1 MGFDMVQVSPASVN
15 LCTMEGKTILLVDN
29 RDSFTWNLAHDLERA
44 GAKVVV
50 RQAAECRPEDA
61 EGMDGIVLSPGPGLP
76 SESEGLM
83 PLVAAWA
90 TRKPMLGVC
99 LGLQALVEW
108 SGGRLR
114 QLDAVRHGVSSEA
127 RRLVADPMLG
137 GIGDRFDVGHYHSWC
152 ADRSSLPGVWT
163 VTAEVASDP
172 AIVLALRHDSLPLH
186 AVQFHPE
193 SVLTPDGRGMLA
205 AWLATLG

>member
-1 MGFDMVQVSPASVN
+1 MD
-15 LCTMEGKTILLVDN
+15 GKAILLVDN

-44 GAKVVV
+44 GARVTV
-50 RQAAECRPEDA
+50 RQAAECTAVDA

-83 PLVAAWA
+83 ALIAAWA
-90 TRKPMLGVC
+90 PSRPVLGVC

-114 QLDAVRHGVSSEA
+114 QMETVRHGRAGMA
-127 RRLVADPMLG
+127 RKTADDPVLDSV
-137 GIGDRFDVGHYHSWC
+137 GDRFEVGHYHSWC
-152 ADRSSLPGVWT
+152 ADREALPEVWT

-172 AIVLALRHDSLPLH
+172 SIVLALRHGSLPLH

>member
-1 MGFDMVQVSPASVN
+1 MK
-15 LCTMEGKTILLVDN
+15 GKAILLVDN

-44 GAKVVV
+44 GATVVV
-50 RQAAECRPEDA
+50 RQAAESRPQDA
-61 EGMDGIVLSPGPGLP
+61 EGVDGIVLSPGPGLP

-83 PLVAAWA
+83 ALVEAWA
-90 TRKPMLGVC
+90 PHRPILGVC

-114 QLDAVRHGVSSEA
+114 QMKAVRHGMAGQA
-127 RRLVADPMLG
+127 RKVANHPLLKTVG
-137 GIGDRFDVGHYHSWC
+137 GSFEVGHYHSWC
-152 ADRSSLPGVWT
+152 ADRPSLPAVWEI
-163 VTAEVASDP
+163 TAEVADDSEV
-172 AIVLALRHDSLPLH
+172 ILALQHRELPLH

-205 AWLATLG
+205 AWLDTLN

>member
-1 MGFDMVQVSPASVN
+1 MGFDMVQVSLASAN

-61 EGMDGIVLSPGPGLP
+61 EGVAGIVLSPGPGLP

-83 PLVAAWA
+83 SLVAAWA
-90 TRKPMLGVC
+90 PRKPMLGVC

-127 RRLVADPMLG
+127 RRLVADPMLADTG
-137 GIGDRFDVGHYHSWC
+137 ERFAVGHYHSWC
-152 ADRSSLPGVWT
+152 ADRPTLPEVLDRHRRGRLRSLHR
-163 VTAEVASDP
+163 
-172 AIVLALRHDSLPLH
+172 LALSHGSLPLH

-205 AWLATLG
+205 AWLATLS

>member
-1 MGFDMVQVSPASVN
+1 
-15 LCTMEGKTILLVDN
+15 
-29 RDSFTWNLAHDLERA
+29 
-44 GAKVVV
+44 
-50 RQAAECRPEDA
+50 
-61 EGMDGIVLSPGPGLP
+61 MDGIVLSPGPGQP

-83 PLVAAWA
+83 PLVAEWA
-90 TRKPMLGVC
+90 PRKPMLGVC

-127 RRLVADPMLG
+127 RRLVADPMLAET
-137 GIGDRFDVGHYHSWC
+137 GDRFAVGHYHSWC
-152 ADRSSLPGVWT
+152 ADRSTLPEAWT

-172 AIVLALRHDSLPLH
+172 SIVLALRHGSLPLH

-193 SVLTPDGRGMLA
+193 SVLTPDGRGMLS

>member
-1 MGFDMVQVSPASVN
+1 MR
-15 LCTMEGKTILLVDN
+15 ILLVDN

-44 GAKVVV
+44 GAEVKVL
-50 RQAAECRPEDA
+50 QAAECGPEAAD
-61 EGMDGIVLSPGPGLP
+61 GMDGIVLSPGPGLP

-83 PLVAAWA
+83 VLVEAWA
-90 TRKPMLGVC
+90 PSRPVLGVC

-114 QLDAVRHGVSSEA
+114 RLDAVRHGMASLA
-127 RRLVADPMLG
+127 RKTAEDPILSG
-137 GIGDRFDVGHYHSWC
+137 VGASFQVGHYHSWC
-152 ADRSSLPGVWT
+152 ADRSALPAEWT

-172 AIVLALRHDSLPLH
+172 SIALGLRHNVLPLH

-193 SVLTPDGRGMLA
+193 SVLTPEGRGMLS
-205 AWLATLG
+205 AWLETLS

>member
-1 MGFDMVQVSPASVN
+1 
-15 LCTMEGKTILLVDN
+15 MEGKTILLVDN

-61 EGMDGIVLSPGPGLP
+61 KDMAGIVLSPGPGLP

-90 TRKPMLGVC
+90 PRKPMLGVC

-114 QLDAVRHGVSSEA
+114 QLDTVRHGGSSVA
-127 RRLVADPMLG
+127 RRLVADPMLAAT
-137 GIGDRFDVGHYHSWC
+137 GDRFYVGHYHSWC
-152 ADRSSLPGVWT
+152 ADRSTLPEAWT

-172 AIVLALRHDSLPLH
+172 TIVLALRHGSLPLH

-193 SVLTPDGRGMLA
+193 SVLTPDGRGMLS